1 MLAPIVLALV
11 ELEAYKS
18 KILSQLRKNRYRI
31 LHNQSPILRGEDVKA
46 VQRAVAVATDAV
58 VGPAT
63 ETTVRNYQEARGLEG
78 FILLSV
84 SYPFMLSY

>member
-1 MLAPIVLALV
+1 M
-11 ELEAYKS
+11 
-18 KILSQLRKNRYRI
+18 
-31 LHNQSPILRGEDVKA
+31 
-46 VQRAVAVATDAV
+46 QRAVAVATDAV